1 LNLVQEILYELLEA
15 TAPKTLLCVSAEG
28 VVSSVD
34 QYVAHNA
41 DCALTTMAPAE
52 ATDLLAEQGRF
63 DYAVLSGALEDV
75 PHDDGAA
82 LIARLR
88 DLHCHRFAL
97 ACRHADAHHREGA
110 WSEAELLAMALSLHR
125 RIREDGVWFSV
136 YTYDIDTFNRRRE
149 WNNPEHWAN
158 PDNFRRYRW
167 HPRAGAPSQAVCAF
181 RLVSAA
187 FARNPTASG

>member
-88 DLHCHRFAL
+88 ASRSPA
-97 ACRHADAHHREGA
+97 G
-110 WSEAELLAMALSLHR
+110 MPT
-125 RIREDGVWFSV
+125 RIIARAPGRKRNCW
-136 YTYDIDTFNRRRE
+136 
-149 WNNPEHWAN
+149 P
-158 PDNFRRYRW
+158 W
-167 HPRAGAPSQAVCAF
+167 H
-181 RLVSAA
+181 
-187 FARNPTASG
+187 